1 MFPHITVLLVE
12 VHVGRLHHAQVRGV
26 EDQSLQLV
34 DWRQEVLNLLLTL
47 NEGFFALL
55 ILIPVYSVEG
65 LRVDHDNSVQNLFLA
80 FCKFLLQ
87 LYKLRLQ
94 LLRQSFLVAF
104 LLNLPGIVFVDKF
117 SVTELLIVF

>member
-1 MFPHITVLLVE
+1 
-12 VHVGRLHHAQVRGV
+12 VGRLHHAQVRGV
-26 EDQSLQLV
+26 EEQSLQLV

-47 NEGFFALL
+47 NEDFFALL

-104 LLNLPGIVFVDKF
+104 LLNLPGIVFVDKV
-117 SVTELLIVF
+117 SVAELLIVF